1 LAPPPNP
8 TLNRSNTDGSNSD
21 RFNTQQQYR
30 AQLFAQLNN
39 TLATRDTPRG
49 LVVTIDDSMFE
60 PGNGRL
66 RVVASQ
72 PIANLAAI
80 LSSHSGLRV
89 RVEGYADTAPLSDER
104 AHAVQTALIVS
115 GAAPPASI
123 SAVGYGNSRPI
134 APAGAEQNRR
144 VEVVIYGDRIGD
156 KALWDHP
163 YSLRSR
169 S

>member
-1 LAPPPNP
+1 
-8 TLNRSNTDGSNSD
+8 
-21 RFNTQQQYR
+21 
-30 AQLFAQLNN
+30 LNN
-39 TLATRDTPRG
+39 TLTTRDTPRG
-49 LVVTIDDSMFE
+49 LVVTINDTMFE

-89 RVEGYADTAPLSDER
+89 RVEGYADSTPLSDER
-104 AHAVQTALIVS
+104 ARAVQTALIVS
-115 GAAPPASI
+115 GAAAPAAI

-144 VEVVIYGDRIGD
+144 VEVVIYGDTIGD
-156 KALWDHP
+156 KALWDRP
-163 YSLRSR
+163 YSLRSH